1 MYEIQDEDGSI
12 NLANSLTEASSIVG
26 LYPYTLSKYLY
37 VEVLS
42 SEGMFVDIKNKKIRR
57 VRVFIPVN
65 SC

>member
-12 NLANSLTEASSIVG
+12 NLAYSLTEASSIVG
-26 LYPYTLSKYLY
+26 LYPDTLSKYLC
-37 VEVLS
+37 EVLS